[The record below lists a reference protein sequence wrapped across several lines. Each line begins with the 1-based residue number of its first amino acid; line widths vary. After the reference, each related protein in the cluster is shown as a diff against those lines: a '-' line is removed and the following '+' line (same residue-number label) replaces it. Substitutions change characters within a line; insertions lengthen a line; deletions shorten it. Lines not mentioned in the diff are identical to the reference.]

1 LKHVFVETIFFID
14 VLRPF
19 PKPDAEKLLAR
30 HGCDVTL
37 YVPWCSI
44 NEAKRTLDA
53 IIRSDLAFIDGA
65 GRFMGQLNASYR
77 AAVPVDLMTVKV
89 FINLAR
95 DKRRDALY
103 DVEQCV
109 DGLASK
115 LTVIA
120 PSPQVVQRTLS
131 LFPVKSLPPFDEMVL
146 GAVLECAA
154 GLVATGVR
162 DIFFCNLNFRDFR
175 PSSGNNLAK
184 AYAKSGISYLD
195 TFVVPL

>member
-1 LKHVFVETIFFID
+1 LKHVFVETNFFVD

-19 PKPDAEKLLAR
+19 PKPDAERLLAR
-30 HGCDVTL
+30 HGRDVTL

-53 IIRSDLAFIDGA
+53 IVRSDLAFIDGA
-65 GRFMGQLNASYR
+65 GRFMGQLNASHR
-77 AAVPVDLMTVKV
+77 GAAPVELTTVRV

-95 DKRRDALY
+95 DKRRDALS
-103 DVEQCV
+103 DFEQRV
-109 DGLASK
+109 DGLASR

-146 GAVLECAA
+146 GAVLEHAA
-154 GLVATGVR
+154 GLAATGER
-162 DIFFCNLNFRDFR
+162 DIFFCNLNTRDFR
-175 PSSGNNLAK
+175 PSSGNDLAK
-184 AYAKSGISYLD
+184 AYAASGVVYLD
-195 TFVVPL
+195 TFVVP